1 MIKLTQEQEDK
12 LANFQQDA
20 YSLKG
25 WLTYKDDTVFNFEDA
40 CFRAIKTCLTLKQ
53 LADSKTITFEIQ
65 DNLTPVLR
73 RAGAKISSKKVCQE
87 FVDDLIECGIVTTV
101 VTLSKS
107 NILLS
112 FDTDTTS
119 AREVFFVGNIVRTIQ
134 NWPAIV
140 YDYFKLKEMY
150 PDIEKWKLFYIAHLV
165 PLGNY
170 RIFMNSNHCH
180 LDFSFFGY
188 LLDSPSITLE
198 KIRGERWGTLKTYQG
213 FNHNL
218 NGVFVALQP
227 TLGKQYVSKDSSE
240 YRVWYSYRKD
250 AYKNKAVD
258 SVVTALL
265 NEEAFTSFINSEEFK
280 SYTKPKGDW

>member
-12 LANFQQDA
+12 LANFKQDVN
-20 YSLKG
+20 SLKG
-25 WLTYKDDTVFNFEDA
+25 WLTYKDDTVFNFDDA
-40 CFRAIKTCLTLKQ
+40 CFRVMRTHLTLEQ

-73 RAGAKISSKKVCQE
+73 RAGVKISSEEVCQE
-87 FVDDLIECGIVTTV
+87 FIDDLIECGIVTTV
-101 VTLSKS
+101 VTLSKNS
-107 NILLS
+107 ILLS

-170 RIFMNSNHCH
+170 RFLMNNNHCH
-180 LDFSFFGY
+180 LDFSFFGC

-198 KIRGERWGTLKTYQG
+198 KIRGERWGTLKTYQD
-213 FNHNL
+213 FSNNL
-218 NGVFVALQP
+218 NGWPVPLQP
-227 TLGKQYVSKDSSE
+227 TLGKTMFANTVDERSK
-240 YRVWYSYRKD
+240 WYYYRKE
-250 AYKNKAVD
+250 AWKNKAVD
-258 SVVTALL
+258 NVVKALL
-265 NEEAFTSFINSEEFK
+265 NEEGFTSFLSSEEFK
-280 SYTKPKGDW
+280 SYTQPKGVW